1 MLDTWMDSA
10 RAFWAEL
17 VQNPPMLVSL
27 GCVALA
33 AMLALLLY
41 ATRSGRVRVTRLT
54 PDEKKRRPRPAI
66 ARSIAA
72 QGVSAREIARR
83 SRMSHDAVAI
93 LLDRSARLADR
104 KTPPSA
110 ARIAASAGTRTKD
123 VRAPRGD

>member
-1 MLDTWMDSA
+1 MLESWMDSA
-10 RAFWAEL
+10 RMFWSEL
-17 VQNPPMLVSL
+17 AQNPPVLVSV

-33 AMLALLLY
+33 ALLALMLY
-41 ATRSGRVRVTRLT
+41 ATRSGRSRLTRLT

-72 QGVSAREIARR
+72 QGASPREIARR

-93 LLDRSARLADR
+93 MLDRSARLADR
-104 KTPPSA
+104 KTPPTP
-110 ARIAASAGTRTKD
+110 ARIAAREGARAKD